1 MLELIAVALVTI
13 GVGVG
18 VLVLTS
24 IFMAYATQADYVDD
38 LYEGDEE

>member
-1 MLELIAVALVTI
+1 MLELIAVLLITVA
-13 GVGVG
+13 VGIG